1 MKRLLSAL
9 VILAATYTL
18 APSQAAAGV
27 FMCNETGEKVF
38 VAVGYQEGGHWLS
51 RGWFAFSPQ
60 QCDSLYLGVP
70 QNRYFYFFA
79 NSESWKTFWNGEE
92 DADAGYFCTSTDA
105 FYYNSD
111 SNACA
116 GKRFKRLD
124 LNGADQYT
132 FTLSDEHNPQ
142 SAALGCQSE
151 IAEGADGFAK
161 CWMRG
166 MATEKQ

>member
-1 MKRLLSAL
+1 
-9 VILAATYTL
+9 
-18 APSQAAAGV
+18 
-27 FMCNETGEKVF
+27 
-38 VAVGYQEGGHWLS
+38 
-51 RGWFAFSPQ
+51 
-60 QCDSLYLGVP
+60 
-70 QNRYFYFFA
+70 
-79 NSESWKTFWNGEE
+79 SESWKTFWNGEE

-151 IAEGADGFAK
+151 IAEGADAFAK

-166 MATEKQ
+166 MATEKQRDILNCWDKTDTYASFAICANKDNLGQN